1 MAETQ
6 AQTFKLSVTLLT
18 MTRRPFRQSVR
29 LNQTQITTDL
39 DEEMEELD
47 TNEIYNHFKY
57 VTACC
62 LQASESV
69 S

>member
-18 MTRRPFRQSVR
+18 MTRSPFCQSVR
-29 LNQTQITTDL
+29 LNHTQRTTDL
-39 DEEMEELD
+39 DEGMEELAA
-47 TNEIYNHFKY
+47 TEIYSRFKC